1 MKRLSIVLVV
11 LFTNCI
17 LFAQDLNQ
25 FDANGQRHGEWK
37 KTFKNTKVTRYQ
49 GQFDHGKEIG
59 TFNFYKN
66 IDGKAV
72 LTATKVFN
80 ADNDV
85 AQVTFLSSNKRKI
98 SEGKMRGRNHIGKW
112 VIYHNKSDQVM
123 TEELY
128 NDKGKLEGLR
138 QVYYLSGQVA
148 EKALYRDGL
157 LHGEANWFAENGK
170 LIKVITYKNDKF
182 DGVYKAYNKQGVIAT
197 EGHYRDDVKCCIWKR
212 YKNGAVVEE
221 KDLDKKG

>member
-1 MKRLSIVLVV
+1 M
-11 LFTNCI
+11 
-17 LFAQDLNQ
+17 
-25 FDANGQRHGEWK
+25 
-37 KTFKNTKVTRYQ
+37 RYE

-85 AQVTFLSSNKRKI
+85 ASYFFMLVMERKI
-98 SEGKMRGRNHIGKW
+98 SEGKMRGHNHIGKW

-128 NDKGKLEGLR
+128 NDKGKVRRRTFSVLFKWTG
-138 QVYYLSGQVA
+138 
-148 EKALYRDGL
+148 
-157 LHGEANWFAENGK
+157 
-170 LIKVITYKNDKF
+170 
-182 DGVYKAYNKQGVIAT
+182 
-197 EGHYRDDVKCCIWKR
+197 C
-212 YKNGAVVEE
+212 
-221 KDLDKKG
+221 